1 LVFHNDN
8 VLYQADL
15 GTGLADYRVAPHP
28 SAPPD
33 CPNRQSRG
41 GVPSR
46 YRRAPASAVDPVAR
60 LQRSA
65 GNHVGQALSAA
76 NVSSRSCPVDR
87 GRVLFLKAAIP
98 RHRSALWWASTKELR
113 HAQATAV
120 APRGRGGSHL
130 GGPVQLQAQPG
141 AEPVTRDGGCTHV
154 STDLAAETPE
164 QAEEAQHQARAA
176 GRGREPVNGSSF
188 TCDAGS

>member
-1 LVFHNDN
+1 ML
-8 VLYQADL
+8 
-15 GTGLADYRVAPHP
+15 RRRPHP
-28 SAPPD
+28 TARTGRAGEACRAD
-33 CPNRQSRG
+33 IVGRQLRPST
-41 GVPSR
+41 PSR
-46 YRRAPASAVDPVAR
+46 ASSVRQGTTSARPCPLPTCHLDLAR
-60 LQRSA
+60 LT
-65 GNHVGQALSAA
+65 GAA
-76 NVSSRSCPVDR
+76 CCC
-87 GRVLFLKAAIP
+87 LKAAIP

-113 HAQATAV
+113 HAQAIAATAV